1 MDGWMDGQADGW
13 NLQHWHLRRKS
24 TFIWVFAFPPRTV
37 ETGRSRRSHGEVGGW
52 VQHGGE
58 GVLPDL
64 SFPTFPKAFTTARPE
79 EGESGDRKEGQ
90 PRSPGL
96 TKQLAFPGWGRGSL
110 PGQHVQRHRG
120 ELKSR

>member
-1 MDGWMDGQADGW
+1 MDRQMDGIC
-13 NLQHWHLRRKS
+13 S
-24 TFIWVFAFPPRTV
+24 TGILEESPRSSGCLPFPRTV
-37 ETGRSRRSHGEVGGW
+37 ETGRSRRSHGEVEGW

-58 GVLPDL
+58 VVLPDL
-64 SFPTFPKAFTTARPE
+64 SFPTFPKAFTTGRPE
-79 EGESGDRKEGQ
+79 EGESGDGKEGQ

-96 TKQLAFPGWGRGSL
+96 TEQLAFPGWGRGSL